1 MKSFENQIDSNS
13 STQNINNLNICKLN
27 FKDNIKETKDLKNSR
42 IEQTLSLRKKKM
54 NDYLT
59 EKRKKQMNQIKDDD
73 VYINI
78 EMAKLSIPAMLLT
91 EFDVYDEKLSLIHQF
106 FNDDFSSLKG
116 TEFNSDS
123 VKLYSLYQLIKLSF
137 EENDQIFNER
147 FQKNL
152 TEVFLDII
160 KIINESKSKKVLFG
174 CTAALANILYVSSI
188 LSEEIRKINGIW
200 KRFQEISEL
209 KNSELNDNILKIMTN
224 IYVNIPNVGKEY
236 ILSNYSRYTKQIF
249 SNFLKQFFNE
259 SNSDKI
265 NLDLFDSGFILI
277 KRLIKNENSDVK
289 KENDIDVVVKLKYLY
304 SDLTKIFITFISWII
319 NGINI
324 EINPKI
330 YNSILILL
338 QIFTSIA
345 KYGNEDTY
353 EMKEFQDDYF
363 VTSFCS
369 LLRIFILNKN
379 KELETEITLK
389 VLNEIYSFLSILF
402 SFNSEITEIYCKNKI
417 IILTE
422 ELIKII
428 GLNDEELFYQIIFF
442 LSNYGENPKRCSD
455 IFRNNTLLISI
466 KEYANKII
474 NDQSKS
480 NNLFFLIENGFN
492 TGDINCKEIIINDFT
507 YFIKERIKVLSDLTN
522 NDKYASHFNK
532 KCQLL
537 LAFLM
542 FLENNIGKYSKII
555 DNIIFFLQRDNFE
568 EYLIKVQ
575 TNSKNYNQE
584 IIGCLL
590 SKLKTKPKEI

>member
-1 MKSFENQIDSNS
+1 
-13 STQNINNLNICKLN
+13 
-27 FKDNIKETKDLKNSR
+27 
-42 IEQTLSLRKKKM
+42 
-54 NDYLT
+54 
-59 EKRKKQMNQIKDDD
+59 
-73 VYINI
+73 
-78 EMAKLSIPAMLLT
+78 
-91 EFDVYDEKLSLIHQF
+91 
-106 FNDDFSSLKG
+106 
-116 TEFNSDS
+116 
-123 VKLYSLYQLIKLSF
+123 
-137 EENDQIFNER
+137 
-147 FQKNL
+147 
-152 TEVFLDII
+152 
-160 KIINESKSKKVLFG
+160 
-174 CTAALANILYVSSI
+174 
-188 LSEEIRKINGIW
+188 
-200 KRFQEISEL
+200 
-209 KNSELNDNILKIMTN
+209 MTN

-277 KRLIKNENSDVK
+277 KRLIKHENSDVK
-289 KENDIDVVVKLKYLY
+289 KENDFDVVVKLKYLY

-330 YNSILILL
+330 YNSMLVLL

-345 KYGNEDTY
+345 KYGSEDTY

-442 LSNYGENPKRCSD
+442 LSNYGENAKRCSE
-455 IFRNNTLLISI
+455 IYGNNTLLISI

-474 NDQSKS
+474 NDQRKS

-492 TGDINCKEIIINDFT
+492 TGDINCKEIIINNFT

>member
-1 MKSFENQIDSNS
+1 M
-13 STQNINNLNICKLN
+13 
-27 FKDNIKETKDLKNSR
+27 
-42 IEQTLSLRKKKM
+42 
-54 NDYLT
+54 
-59 EKRKKQMNQIKDDD
+59 
-73 VYINI
+73 
-78 EMAKLSIPAMLLT
+78 
-91 EFDVYDEKLSLIHQF
+91 
-106 FNDDFSSLKG
+106 
-116 TEFNSDS
+116 
-123 VKLYSLYQLIKLSF
+123 
-137 EENDQIFNER
+137 
-147 FQKNL
+147 
-152 TEVFLDII
+152 
-160 KIINESKSKKVLFG
+160 
-174 CTAALANILYVSSI
+174 
-188 LSEEIRKINGIW
+188 
-200 KRFQEISEL
+200 
-209 KNSELNDNILKIMTN
+209 
-224 IYVNIPNVGKEY
+224 
-236 ILSNYSRYTKQIF
+236 
-249 SNFLKQFFNE
+249 
-259 SNSDKI
+259 
-265 NLDLFDSGFILI
+265 
-277 KRLIKNENSDVK
+277 
-289 KENDIDVVVKLKYLY
+289 
-304 SDLTKIFITFISWII
+304 
-319 NGINI
+319 
-324 EINPKI
+324 
-330 YNSILILL
+330 

-428 GLNDEELFYQIIFF
+428 CLNDEELFYQIIFF
-442 LSNYGENPKRCSD
+442 LSNYGENAKRCSD

-474 NDQSKS
+474 NDQRKS

-492 TGDINCKEIIINDFT
+492 TGDVNCKEIIINNFT